1 MKTRTIRLTTT
12 RLVMKSL
19 KECDRENLLRMAADE
34 RVKKTYMMPD
44 FADQAKADAFFDGLR
59 TLSASEGRF
68 VYGIYL
74 DGRLIGF
81 LNDCGIEGKAV
92 ELGYFVDPEYW
103 NRGYAT
109 EALTA
114 AIKELFRMGY
124 EYVTA
129 GYFAEN
135 PASRRVMEK
144 CGMQPLA
151 HETAIEYR
159 GVPHRCLYC
168 GIACQD

>member
-1 MKTRTIRLTTT
+1 MKTRTMRLNTG

-19 KECDRENLLRMAADE
+19 EECDRENLLRMAADE

-44 FADQAKADAFFDGLR
+44 FADQAEADAFFDRLR
-59 TLSASEGRF
+59 TLSASEERF

-74 DGRLIGF
+74 NGRLIGF

-151 HETAIEYR
+151 LETAIEYR

-168 GIACQD
+168 GIARQD